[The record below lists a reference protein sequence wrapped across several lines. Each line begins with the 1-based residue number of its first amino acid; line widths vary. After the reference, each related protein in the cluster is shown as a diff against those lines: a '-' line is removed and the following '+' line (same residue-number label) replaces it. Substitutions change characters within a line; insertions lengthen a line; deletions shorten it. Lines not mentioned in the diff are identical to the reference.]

1 MLLELIKPSKIITD
15 DGAMNPF
22 QVWVGKMGATKTN
35 LGKKEIKQQID
46 AGLGGGLI
54 DGKAGEGS
62 LEEFTV
68 RYLAE
73 QGWPPEKV
81 FINDHF
87 HPYGHPMQDYLYDDK
102 QDHVSWFQIVEEL
115 TSATVQMSLV
125 RSTPGPVQASISRMS
140 FASLMLADRPL
151 GDITRFLTDQGF
163 RANVVKKAGLSEL
176 ENFWLGEHAYYKLL
190 QKDALESTRNKWD
203 NLTLNPAIKPCISQR
218 DIIGEFANLK
228 DFMANGGWWIHP
240 LSENKYKTELR
251 LTLAQLAQ
259 YQLKVGVLQREEATE
274 KPFWAIWM
282 DEYPQYR
289 SQITH
294 NDTLRL
300 ARSQNVGLIFLC
312 QDTGI
317 FSDAELRALAGAATW
332 GTFACERSSAEDVVR
347 QIFKPRGL
355 LSKDW
360 DGKTNYSV
368 RDEIDNLIAL
378 AMEQRRGE
386 ALVRVDPNP
395 DAYFLEV
402 EQVPDPDPRSER
414 SFREAV
420 AKRWYRPWKKSD

>member
-1 MLLELIKPSKIITD
+1 
-15 DGAMNPF
+15 
-22 QVWVGKMGATKTN
+22 MGATKTN
-35 LGKKEIKQQID
+35 LAKQEVKEQID
-46 AGLGGGLI
+46 DGLGGMII

-87 HPYGHPMQDYLYDDK
+87 SPWGHPMQDYLYDDK
-102 QDHVSWFQIVEEL
+102 RDRVSWYQLVEEL
-115 TSATVQMSLV
+115 TSATIQMSLL
-125 RSTPGPVQASISRMS
+125 RSAPGPVQASVSRMT
-140 FASLMLADRPL
+140 FASLMLANRPL
-151 GDITRFLTDQGF
+151 GDISLFLTDQGF
-163 RANVVKKAGLSEL
+163 RANVVKKTEHREL
-176 ENFWLGEHAYYKLL
+176 EQFWLGEHAYVKTL
-190 QKDALESTRNKWD
+190 QKDYLESTRNKWD
-203 NLTLNPAIKPCISQR
+203 NMTLHPAIKPCISSR
-218 DIIGEFANLK
+218 DTNGEFARLSE
-228 DFMANGGWWIHP
+228 FMANGGWWIMP

-259 YQLKVGVLQREEATE
+259 YQLKVAVLQREELAE
-274 KPFWAIWM
+274 KPFWCVWA

-289 SQITH
+289 SPITH

-300 ARSQNVGLIFLC
+300 ARSQNVGLVFLC

-317 FSDAELRALAGAATW
+317 FSDAEFRALAGCATF

-347 QIFKPRGL
+347 QIFRPKGIS
-355 LSKDW
+355 SKDW
-360 DGKTNYSV
+360 EGKTTYSV
-368 RDEIDNLIAL
+368 RDEIDNLIVL
-378 AMEQRRGE
+378 AMEQQRGE
-386 ALVRVDPNP
+386 ALVRIDPKP

-402 EQVPDPDPRSER
+402 EQVKDPDPRFER

-420 AKRWYRPWKKSD
+420 AKRWYRASPKKG